1 MPTAYEETLS
11 HIKAMRQRFE
21 AREKDRKMTEDLL
34 HMAFKGYSSK
44 IPRMPAE
51 PKTKDKRVVA
61 PDILGFLLRS
71 FSYLYRTE
79 PVRTPLA
86 EDEASQVF
94 LRDKLWGYD
103 DGLTSALALAD
114 QLVRVSGAVLLGL
127 TWTPAP
133 DGRDESKTPDS
144 DGYRAEVITS
154 DCFEVFGGLDPRYP
168 DAVIAKMGCG
178 WVYWDRV
185 YRVALSDRWEPM
197 QSVLADGSKTIYYEH
212 GLGVL
217 PFVVVQNVARWHKTC
232 APRMG
237 GDDLY
242 RAILNL
248 GSMLREFGWTVVLQR
263 GQPWMSG
270 DKKESILLAPDA
282 VVNVSAGG
290 SFGIAANAANLS
302 GMSEAIRGIL
312 VNFATC
318 LGLPSRTFKTEV
330 NAAVSGVA
338 ILLDHQELEAD
349 RQQRV
354 TIFRGVEER
363 CALTAAAQHAAQFKV
378 ALDGRMRVGFRQPD
392 PIITFDERLKRVT
405 FLQDRGL
412 IAPEDVLAELYPAA
426 TPEEISARLERAA
439 TARELAQDS
448 GEAAVD
454 SEVG

>member
-1 MPTAYEETLS
+1 MQTEYDVVLGR
-11 HIKAMRQRFE
+11 IKAMRVKFDERG
-21 AREKDRKMTEDLL
+21 KDREMTDKLL
-34 HMAFKGYSSK
+34 EMAFEGYASK

-51 PKTKDKRVVA
+51 PKTKNKRTVA

-86 EDEASQVF
+86 EDEASQDF

-114 QLVRVSGAVLLGL
+114 QLTRISGTVLVGL

-133 DGRDESKTPDS
+133 DGRDESQTDTS

-154 DCFEVFGGLDPRYP
+154 DHFEVSGGIDPRYP
-168 DAVIAKMGCG
+168 DAVVAKMGRG
-178 WVYWDRV
+178 WVYWDRT
-185 YRVALSDRWEPM
+185 YRVALSEDKWEA
-197 QSVLADGSKTIYYEH
+197 LAVVNPDGSKTVLFEH
-212 GLGVL
+212 GLGVV
-217 PFVVVQNVARWHKTC
+217 PFVVVQNIARWPKTY

-242 RAILNL
+242 TSILNL
-248 GSMLREFGWTVVLQR
+248 GAHFREFGWTAMLQR
-263 GQPWMSG
+263 GQPYMSG
-270 DKKESILLAPDA
+270 DKKDQILIAPDA
-282 VVNVSAGG
+282 VVHVGAGG

-302 GMSEAIRGIL
+302 GMAEAVRNLLI
-312 VNFATC
+312 NFATC
-318 LGLPSRTFKTEV
+318 LGLPSRTFKVETSQ
-330 NAAVSGVA
+330 ATSGVA

-363 CALTAAAQHAAQFKV
+363 CAQVAAVSHSAQFGK

-392 PIITFDERLKRVT
+392 PIITFDERLRRVEA
-405 FLQDRGL
+405 LESRGW
-412 IAPEDVLAELYPAA
+412 ISPEDFIAELYPSA
-426 TPEEISARLERAA
+426 TPEEITARLERAA
-439 TARELAQDS
+439 LAKAS
-448 GEAAVD
+448 AGVAVGD
-454 SEVG
+454 VGGG